1 MITLKKDFAKYY
13 NILMFLEDGYYG
25 AKKEYSFQLALETWL
40 DFGIPRGEILVWC
53 LTDSDRGDV

>member
-1 MITLKKDFAKYY
+1 
-13 NILMFLEDGYYG
+13 MFLEEYGYYG
-25 AKKEYSFQLALETWL
+25 AKKEYHFQLALETWL